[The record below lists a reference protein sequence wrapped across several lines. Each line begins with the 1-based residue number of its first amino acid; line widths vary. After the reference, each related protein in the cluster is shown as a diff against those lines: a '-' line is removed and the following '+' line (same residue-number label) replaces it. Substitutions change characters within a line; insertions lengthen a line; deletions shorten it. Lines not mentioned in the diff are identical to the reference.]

1 VVQAPGWYDDLF
13 TRDQERWWDGRIWTS
28 YIRPLGSD
36 EDGPFAEEV
45 DDDPFAELSLEA
57 GVAPAKSRR
66 RGAIFAVAAVV
77 LIAAAAGL
85 GAYVLGHHSEAA
97 ATEAV
102 TTAASQSLNAK
113 SADMSFTMT
122 FSGLGL
128 NEQVTGQGAFDYAN
142 QVGTLSVNLPLG
154 GQQQSE
160 QVIEDGGTMYVN
172 VGGLLGQ
179 AASGKSWVSATQS
192 QLSSGKSSLG
202 GGFSQWD
209 DPAGMLQQLQQAGA
223 TVTSNGSTTFD
234 GTPVTA
240 YSVTLPSSAI
250 QKYLGALPSS
260 VQQSTSGL
268 SLPSLTEKV
277 YVEAGNLLRGVDMPF
292 SFGVMGKTLS
302 MDMQMA
308 FSNYGTPVT
317 VTPPPASEVI
327 PFNQFGGIAGNSGNT
342 GSAGSASG
350 GSGTA

>member
-1 VVQAPGWYDDLF
+1 MGQAPGWYDDLF
-13 TRDQERWWDGRIWTS
+13 ERDQERWWDGYIWTS
-28 YIRPLGSD
+28 YTRPVGSD
-36 EDGPFAEEV
+36 DAGPLAEEV

-66 RGAIFAVAAVV
+66 RGAVFAVAAAV

-102 TTAASQSLNAK
+102 TRAASQSLDAK

-128 NEQVTGQGAFDYAN
+128 NEQLTGQGAFDYAN

-172 VGGLLGQ
+172 VGGLVGQ
-179 AASGKSWVSATQS
+179 VAPGKSWVSATES
-192 QLSSGKSSLG
+192 QLSSGSSRL

-223 TVTSNGSTTFD
+223 TVTPDGSTTFD
-234 GTPVTA
+234 GTPVTG

-260 VQQSTSGL
+260 LQQSTSGL
-268 SLPSLTEKV
+268 SLPNLTEKV
-277 YVEAGNLLRGVDMPF
+277 YVEAGNLLRGVDLPL
-292 SFGVMGKTLS
+292 SLGVMGKTLS

-327 PFNQFGGIAGNSGNT
+327 PFDQFGAIAGSSGNT
-342 GSAGSASG
+342 GSSGSG
-350 GSGTA
+350 GSGPF